1 MGFHLSILLL
11 LVAATAFSQTPESD
25 IAADIHDE
33 AVIEVTL
40 YRSVT
45 AEEIRK
51 NPAEFMR
58 QADELVAATQ
68 RRVNRHDAKLNAAL
82 SAGASSEEVAALR
95 AEFQKRL
102 GTAFDALSRAEVLRE
117 IARSAGKGIVSRNR
131 KGVTKFTGTGYFSE
145 VDQRIVAKAFQ
156 RRFGRPLPISAQ
168 GETALHRSMG
178 FDHSGRLDVALSPD
192 QTEGIWLCSYLRA
205 LGIPFFAFR
214 GAVRGAATGAHI
226 HIGPAS
232 ERIRRASS
240 PGRRLPPS

>member
-1 MGFHLSILLL
+1 MHSRLLSLTLLI
-11 LVAATAFSQTPESD
+11 AATCLGQAPASEV
-25 IAADIHDE
+25 AADIHDE

-58 QADELVAATQ
+58 QADELIAATQ
-68 RRVNRHDAKLNAAL
+68 RRVERQDAKLNAAL
-82 SAGASSEEVAALR
+82 MAGASSEEIAGLR
-95 AEFQKRL
+95 AEFQKRI

-117 IARSAGKGIVSRNR
+117 IARSAGKGLVSRNR

-156 RRFGRPLPISAQ
+156 RRFGRALPVSAH
-168 GETALHRSMG
+168 GETSLHRSMG

-232 ERIRRASS
+232 ERIRRASTS
-240 PGRRLPPS
+240 SRPLPPT